1 MTMTKQDE
9 GKIIEGKRKLINNFS
24 LKDRFSYFKIKVNK
38 EGSDYNSPDNPNC
51 VSYNVIMSINGMES
65 IAYGSS
71 HTHDVWDEDLLTLTE
86 EELINKISE
95 WILESVDSLETT
107 LSMYDTDNSLISKL
121 NSKILD
127 DVIYYIENSEL
138 LHSEIGS
145 YESFI
150 HKSRDFE
157 ETKLKFKYWI
167 FKEEF
172 FSNIRDL
179 GNKDF
184 EKFYFAPMK
193 NGISK
198 EELICET
205 IPKLSELF
213 GSSLIDFTLGHSIN
227 PDVDNSLINA
237 HLILFA
243 KIVNGEYILT
253 EIEAKKIID
262 NWIEKQKYPDGDE
275 FSFDQFSTDLEY
287 ETCFL
292 GLKFFYEVVS
302 KIIKPFN

>member
-1 MTMTKQDE
+1 MTMKKQDE
-9 GKIIEGKRKLINNFS
+9 DKIIEGKRKLINNFS
-24 LKDRFSYFKIKVNK
+24 FKDRFSYFKIKVNK
-38 EGSDYNSPDNPNC
+38 EGSDWNSPDNPNC
-51 VSYNVIMSINGMES
+51 VSYNVIMSIDGIES

-71 HTHDVWDEDLLTLTE
+71 HTRDVWDGDLLTLTE

-95 WILESVDSLETT
+95 WILESVDNLETT
-107 LSMYDTDNSLISKL
+107 LSMYDSDNSLISKL

-127 DVIYYIENSEL
+127 DVIYYIEHADL

-145 YESFI
+145 YASFI
-150 HKSRDFE
+150 HKTRDFE

-172 FSNIRDL
+172 FSNICDL

-198 EELICET
+198 EELISET
-205 IPKLSELF
+205 IPKLSEWF

-262 NWIEKQKYPDGDE
+262 TWIEKQNTDSDYFG
-275 FSFDQFSTDLEY
+275 QFSVDLEY
-287 ETCFL
+287 ETCFV